1 MTAATPCPE
10 YVYLRQQYEAALQRW
25 GNVLLSQH
33 AGLVGEDV
41 QNALKHR
48 KNAADERDAA
58 DKRIEDHKRS
68 CPVCNPNYS
77 KPHLRK

>member
-48 KNAADERDAA
+48 KNAADER
-58 DKRIEDHKRS
+58 RS
-68 CPVCNPNYS
+68 
-77 KPHLRK
+77 R